1 MSASKLVSVCRLHKQ
16 KNLPMSL
23 EVIFLLKDK
32 FPNIHLD
39 IYGDGELKDYIEKE
53 IFDRLEQ
60 FCEDSGQSKTV
71 AVERAL
77 DGYFRQ
83 YYQNTQ
89 MDETSKGIISNCE
102 DE

>member
-1 MSASKLVSVCRLHKQ
+1 MSVIKIAILQIKYISDEEEHMPRQKKNNVPVSFRL
-16 KNLPMSL
+16 
-23 EVIFLLKDK
+23 
-32 FPNIHLD
+32 
-39 IYGDGELKDYIEKE
+39 EKE

-89 MDETSKGIISNCE
+89 MDETNKGIISNCE
-102 DE
+102 SE

>member
-1 MSASKLVSVCRLHKQ
+1 MPRQKKNNVPVSFRL
-16 KNLPMSL
+16 
-23 EVIFLLKDK
+23 D
-32 FPNIHLD
+32 
-39 IYGDGELKDYIEKE
+39 KE

-83 YYQNTQ
+83 YYQNAQ
-89 MDETSKGIISNCE
+89 MDETSKGIISNCAAE
-102 DE
+102 QFQDTVANKEET

>member
-1 MSASKLVSVCRLHKQ
+1 MPRQKKNNVPVSFRL
-16 KNLPMSL
+16 
-23 EVIFLLKDK
+23 
-32 FPNIHLD
+32 
-39 IYGDGELKDYIEKE
+39 EKE

-60 FCEDSGQSKTV
+60 FCEDSGQSKKV

>member
-1 MSASKLVSVCRLHKQ
+1 MPRQKKNNVPVSFRL
-16 KNLPMSL
+16 
-23 EVIFLLKDK
+23 
-32 FPNIHLD
+32 
-39 IYGDGELKDYIEKE
+39 EKE

-60 FCEDSGQSKTV
+60 FCEDSGHSKTV